1 MARTRTSIG
10 FVLTV
15 IVIALIVAALCRAT
29 LLELYTVAP
38 QQMENTL
45 LPGDRVMVEKWH
57 YGVRLPQSY
66 LSIPHLDT
74 LPGTHRPARI
84 PARPL
89 PYHRWGTTLVE
100 RNDVIVYNYPMHLDV
115 PLSLYPTAIA
125 RCVGLPGDTLQACDG
140 SLRVN
145 GVEPVQSHAITE
157 AYLVADSLMPQVEK
171 AAMSVGKLLEV
182 RALEG
187 SALLYLDRG
196 SYNKLSNR
204 LPEGV
209 ALTPVSLSHDNYA
222 IELPP
227 YGTDAAITPSNA
239 SFYAEIINHY
249 EPHKVELHGDALYR
263 GGRKITSYR
272 FTQPYYW
279 VLCDNRTATTD
290 SRTIGV
296 VPHSHLIGKCGMILF
311 SIDGQQR
318 GFSSWRT
325 QRFFQYRKL

>member
-10 FVLTV
+10 YVIIV
-15 IVIALIVAALCRAT
+15 IVVALIVAAVCRAT

-66 LSIPHLDT
+66 LAIPHLDT
-74 LPGTHRPARI
+74 LPATHTPARI
-84 PARPL
+84 PALPL
-89 PYHRWGTTLVE
+89 PYRRWGTTLVG
-100 RNDVIVYNYPMHLDV
+100 RNDVVVYNYPMQLDV

-145 GVEPVQSHAITE
+145 GVELMPYYAITQ
-157 AYLVADSLMPQVEK
+157 AYLIADTLLPQVEK
-171 AAMSVGKLLEV
+171 AALSVGKLLDV
-182 RALEG
+182 QLLDG
-187 SALLYLDRG
+187 QALLYLDRG
-196 SYNKLSNR
+196 SYNKLCTR

-209 ALTPVSLSHDNYA
+209 TLNPVSLSHDDYEV
-222 IELPP
+222 ELPP
-227 YGTDAAITPSNA
+227 YGSDAVITPTNA
-239 SFYAEIINHY
+239 SFYAEIINRY
-249 EPHKVELHGDALYR
+249 EPRKVELHGDALYR

-279 VLCDNRTATTD
+279 VLCDNRTATAD
-290 SRTIGV
+290 SRTVGV

-311 SIDGQQR
+311 SIDAQQR